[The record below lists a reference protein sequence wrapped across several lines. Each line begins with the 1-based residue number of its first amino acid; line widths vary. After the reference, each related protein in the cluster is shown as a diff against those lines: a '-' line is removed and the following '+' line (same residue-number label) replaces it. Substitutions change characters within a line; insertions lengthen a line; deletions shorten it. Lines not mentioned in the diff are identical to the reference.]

1 MPRWDSAS
9 KNKQRLLIQ
18 QQQPWQKST
27 GPRSEYG
34 RLVSSRNALKKKC
47 SFLTDVSSM
56 SQEIEGDIDQPLEVG
71 DFAVYVGSDPMI
83 ASVCSG
89 KKLEVFALCEGW
101 VRCWVPN
108 FPGLITVPIGEL
120 LQHG

>member
-34 RLVSSRNALKKKC
+34 RLVSSRNAVKKKR

-56 SQEIEGDIDQPLEVG
+56 SPKIEGDMDRPLQIGDRVSYIGGFQPTLDVCGGQPLKVVGLDEVAG
-71 DFAVYVGSDPMI
+71 AI
-83 ASVCSG
+83 ACCTAFEKVLWIYLQD
-89 KKLEVFALCEGW
+89 LERV
-101 VRCWVPN
+101 
-108 FPGLITVPIGEL
+108 
-120 LQHG
+120 